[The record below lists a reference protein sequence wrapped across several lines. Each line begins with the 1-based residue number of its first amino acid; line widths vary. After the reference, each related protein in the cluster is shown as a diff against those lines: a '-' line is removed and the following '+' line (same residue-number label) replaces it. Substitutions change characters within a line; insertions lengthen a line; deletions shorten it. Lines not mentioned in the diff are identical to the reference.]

1 MEDIKL
7 KKIITLCSKHDP
19 SHIFPQIMDN
29 LAKKTKKHK
38 ILIHLTN
45 ELFIKLKNFR
55 EIIIENFQE
64 YANYVIYPK
73 FPKIS
78 NQIQPQTQFLAL
90 KFFYH
95 WYQLYKND
103 YFILISAYN
112 YFIGIESLPL
122 NKIIIEEKEANML
135 FENEKR
141 LCKYRLLINKELFL
155 NEIIDYIPDIRNNII
170 EIVNLFQIIIPS
182 PENFNVIDSYH
193 KGDVLFSADDILKN
207 ISVGYDDKTST
218 EDFFNS
224 VLVTSG
230 LKKATRLHGYH
241 IKSFGNFNI
250 PLSQPSAQISNSKVL
265 CDKFI
270 RENLNE
276 RKHYIENFIFKIWRW
291 KFTFENIF
299 NTNEEISSNIMQNI
313 KKLGNTIS
321 ISKNLFSLQKPS
333 YKSKIDGNCYI
344 TASRQCNTS
353 HTNIG
358 LTNNLRH
365 SNIYHIIEKIAQ
377 DLPKYYNLISDLKY
391 SQDSQKA
398 NKEMHQICTSWNKKL
413 WNFICLLESEL
424 QNYIFKINHLQG
436 SENISKSYENDSS
449 HEEFEDVSSNH
460 ININEHN

>member
-1 MEDIKL
+1 MLYI
-7 KKIITLCSKHDP
+7 
-19 SHIFPQIMDN
+19 Q
-29 LAKKTKKHK
+29 
-38 ILIHLTN
+38 
-45 ELFIKLKNFR
+45 
-55 EIIIENFQE
+55 NFQK
-64 YANYVIYPK
+64 YQIKSSPK
-73 FPKIS
+73 LNFWLL
-78 NQIQPQTQFLAL
+78 N
-90 KFFYH
+90 FF
-95 WYQLYKND
+95 
-103 YFILISAYN
+103 ITAYN

-193 KGDVLFSADDILKN
+193 K
-207 ISVGYDDKTST
+207 GYDDKTST